1 MTALE
6 TERGSTFQWKQW
18 RTSRLD
24 HAIVKRTELERADW
38 KDSELI
44 QKEYKEAVHMVQL
57 AIFSMYLDI
66 LTVGNMEEIASTQ
79 NKLRMLRYALPPQ
92 I

>member
-44 QKEYKEAVHMVQL
+44 RQDYKETVHLVQV
-57 AIFSMYLDI
+57 AIFSLYLDV
-66 LTVGNMEEIASTQ
+66 LEAGNMGEIASTQ
-79 NKLRMLRYALPPQ
+79 NKLRMLRYAIPSQ

>member
-6 TERGSTFQWKQW
+6 TERGLPHQWRNW
-18 RTSRLD
+18 RTSRID
-24 HAIVKRTELERADW
+24 HAILQRAQLERSDW

-44 QKEYKEAVHMVQL
+44 RKEYKETVHMVQV
-57 AIFSMYLDI
+57 AIFSMYLDV
-66 LTVGNMEEIASTQ
+66 LEHGNFEEIASTQ